1 MTECDDYLHSNFKFI
16 ARNFYNVMDLTHT
29 VHSRYLSFLK
39 CKVFLIEGLPVLNG
53 FH

>member
-29 VHSRYLSFLK
+29 VHSRYFVILKMQSFSY
-39 CKVFLIEGLPVLNG
+39 
-53 FH
+53 